1 MNADGTI
8 VAVGAHYHDGAP
20 GINSGQAR
28 VFQWTDGSWTQLG
41 ATIDGEGASDHAGGG
56 VALSADGTVLALGGS
71 HNDANGATDSGH
83 VRIFH
88 WADGAWS
95 KVATVEGEAAND
107 WFGYSVALSAD
118 GGRLA
123 AGARFNDDSG
133 ADAGAAYVFELDGRV
148 GGKTSPDLAEISVW
162 IDGTEYPADGGT
174 TTAAGMTGTFVTNV
188 GVRHPGQTPF
198 QVDADTFVFGV
209 HDGGYFKM
217 ASVNAAGQLIG
228 NRALLTDYMTID
240 ELTLAQWE
248 QVQYHPNNYDVQD
261 IVIKVSPADDL
272 EAIEWTPNAEARRAS
287 SRAARPTLPTPTATA
302 GRCATPCYDGHAAAR
317 PGVGHAVASARGDV
331 IAVGAGELGWRR
343 RRRRAGAGASHH
355 RRPRATRRR
364 LKDTTTGR
372 ISRAT
377 GTTRSMWRRTEPS
390 LSALRMR

>member
-1 MNADGTI
+1 MPVEVSLN
-8 VAVGAHYHDGAP
+8 
-20 GINSGQAR
+20 
-28 VFQWTDGSWTQLG
+28 
-41 ATIDGEGASDHAGGG
+41 
-56 VALSADGTVLALGGS
+56 ADGTVLALGGLD
-71 HNDANGATDSGH
+71 NDANGATDSGH
-83 VRIFH
+83 VRVFH

-118 GGRLA
+118 GSRLA
-123 AGARFNDDSG
+123 AGARFNDGSG
-133 ADAGAAYVFELDGRV
+133 ADAGAARVYELDGRV

-174 TTAAGMTGTFVTNV
+174 TTAVGMTGTFVTNA

-198 QVDADTFVFGV
+198 QVDADTLVFGV

-261 IVIKVSPADDL
+261 IVIKVIPADDL
-272 EAIEWTPNAEARRAS
+272 EAIEWTPNAEASSRLIHVRLGPLCRRRLLRRAGAQ
-287 SRAARPTLPTPTATA
+287 RHAH
-302 GRCATPCYDGHAAAR
+302 DGHAAAR
-317 PGVGHAVASARGDV
+317 PGRRPRGGAQRARRRHRRGR
-331 IAVGAGELGWRR
+331 AGELGAATTPTRR
-343 RRRRAGAGASHH
+343 RRTITSQPPTDRLRARYTAASW
-355 RRPRATRRR
+355 
-364 LKDTTTGR
+364 KDTTPLEDVSGNGHHAVNVEAGP
-372 ISRAT
+372 SRVCQ
-377 GTTRSMWRRTEPS
+377 R
-390 LSALRMR
+390 